1 MANELSIKN
10 KDDDLYH
17 GSGKTNAEIMRHSC
31 EHVMAAAI
39 MSFWPKAKRGVGPA
53 IAKGF
58 YQDAEIPGYKLVPED
73 LKKIEHKMDLI
84 KKSKTPFVKLSKDIE
99 DAINYEKEHNQQ
111 YKVEILQELKLK
123 GEKEVTYYQTG
134 DYIDLC
140 RGPHVKDTSCIGFF
154 KLDRLAGA
162 YWRGDEKNPMLQRI
176 YGLCFDTK
184 DELVTYIWQ
193 MEEAKKRDHR
203 ILGKSLDLFVINEN
217 IGKGLP
223 LLTPKGAKIRK
234 IIEDYEYALGLKYGF
249 EYVNTPHIARS
260 EMYKKTGHWQ
270 HYKDV
275 MYGSFGIENEEY
287 VLKPMNCPHHYMIY
301 ASRQRSYRDL
311 PIRYAESGTC
321 YRYEKAGEL
330 SGLLRVRSLTIDDAH
345 ILMRDDQIEDE
356 FKNCI
361 EMVSKMFKAFNL
373 KDYYVRLS
381 LSDPSDAIKYIAD
394 SNIWDKAS
402 KKLEKIVIDNKL
414 KYIIAKGE
422 ASFYGPKI
430 DYIVKDS
437 IGREWQMSTLQLDL
451 FMGKRLNLVY
461 VDKNGQEKHPV
472 ILHRG
477 LTGSIER
484 TLAILIEHYAG
495 AFPLWLSPVQVKLIP
510 ISDRHINHVQKINQY
525 LSDASIRVEIDSR
538 NEPMQAKIRDATL
551 QKVPFL
557 GIIGDK
563 EIEKSANNDIC
574 LSVRGRNNNN
584 LGQISLKDFLE
595 ILNKNIEKKI

>member
-1 MANELSIKN
+1 
-10 KDDDLYH
+10 
-17 GSGKTNAEIMRHSC
+17 
-31 EHVMAAAI
+31 
-39 MSFWPKAKRGVGPA
+39 
-53 IAKGF
+53 
-58 YQDAEIPGYKLVPED
+58 
-73 LKKIEHKMDLI
+73 
-84 KKSKTPFVKLSKDIE
+84 
-99 DAINYEKEHNQQ
+99 
-111 YKVEILQELKLK
+111 
-123 GEKEVTYYQTG
+123 
-134 DYIDLC
+134 
-140 RGPHVKDTSCIGFF
+140 
-154 KLDRLAGA
+154 
-162 YWRGDEKNPMLQRI
+162 
-176 YGLCFDTK
+176 
-184 DELVTYIWQ
+184 
-193 MEEAKKRDHR
+193 
-203 ILGKSLDLFVINEN
+203 
-217 IGKGLP
+217 
-223 LLTPKGAKIRK
+223 
-234 IIEDYEYALGLKYGF
+234 
-249 EYVNTPHIARS
+249 
-260 EMYKKTGHWQ
+260 
-270 HYKDV
+270 
-275 MYGSFGIENEEY
+275 
-287 VLKPMNCPHHYMIY
+287 MIY

-584 LGQISLKDFLE
+584 LGQISLTDFLE